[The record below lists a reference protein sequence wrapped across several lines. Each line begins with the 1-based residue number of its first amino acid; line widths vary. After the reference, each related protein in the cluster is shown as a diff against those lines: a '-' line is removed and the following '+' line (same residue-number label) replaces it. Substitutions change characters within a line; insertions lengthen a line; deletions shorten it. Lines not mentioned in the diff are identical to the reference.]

1 MTESKT
7 VRINGQEYDA
17 KTGLPIDQPAQGTA
31 SAQTPATQSTPSK
44 AIHTKTQ
51 RSKTLH
57 RGVAKAQASKKAV
70 SEVTHSDIK
79 RSKRIQNRAT
89 STGTIE
95 KATGLRRT
103 SSSAKKHIAPL
114 TAQTPPSQNP
124 TSSHAD
130 VQHKAIHTATPQ
142 TSAQATHR
150 PAATSRQVKEQVIQ
164 AALAT
169 SAAPKTPHSSKPT
182 AAKRRRSRNLII
194 AGSIVLLVGLAG
206 YIAYLNLPSLS
217 VQVAAAQTGVP
228 ASYPHYT
235 PDGYSLVTPVTAD
248 GDIVRMSFSSNSGIA
263 GFTITQAKSN
273 WDSSA
278 VQDDVQK
285 ASDGQY
291 LTTKDRGLTIYTY
304 NGKAAW
310 VNKGILYRIDGEA
323 KLSSDQIQK
332 IATSL

>member
-17 KTGLPIDQPAQGTA
+17 KTGLPVAQPGSVAA
-31 SAQTPATQSTPSK
+31 SAQAPVSRSTSSK
-44 AIHTKTQ
+44 TIHTKTQ
-51 RSKTLH
+51 RSTTLH
-57 RGVAKAQASKKAV
+57 RGVAKAHASKKAV
-70 SEVTHSDIK
+70 ADVTHSDIK
-79 RSKRIQNRAT
+79 RSKRIQAQAQKPN
-89 STGTIE
+89 
-95 KATGLRRT
+95 GLQRT
-103 SSSAKKHIAPL
+103 SSSTKKHIAPL
-114 TAQTPPSQNP
+114 TTIEPSTQPKQTTARIAENP
-124 TSSHAD
+124 KQTHSA
-130 VQHKAIHTATPQ
+130 VQHPKKPV
-142 TSAQATHR
+142 SQAA
-150 PAATSRQVKEQVIQ
+150 PTSRQVKEQVIQ

-169 SAAPKTPHSSKPT
+169 SAAPKSTHSQKPS
-182 AAKRRRSRNLII
+182 AAKRRRNKTLII
-194 AGSIVLLVGLAG
+194 TGSIILLLGLAG
-206 YIAYLNLPSLS
+206 YVAYLNLPSLS
-217 VQVAAAQTGVP
+217 VQVAAAQTGVD

-248 GDIVRMSFSSNSGIA
+248 GDTVRMSFSSNSGIA
-263 GFTITQAKSN
+263 GFTITQTKSN

-278 VQDDVQK
+278 VQDDVQR

-291 LTTKDRGLTIYTY
+291 LTTKDRGLTIYTH

>member
-17 KTGLPIDQPAQGTA
+17 KTGLPINQPDQTA
-31 SAQTPATQSTPSK
+31 TPTGDSTARSTPSK

-51 RSKTLH
+51 RSTTLN
-57 RGVAKAQASKKAV
+57 RGAAKAQASKKAV
-70 SEVTHSDIK
+70 SNITHSDIK
-79 RSKRIQNRAT
+79 RSKRIQARASAAAPQKT
-89 STGTIE
+89 
-95 KATGLRRT
+95 TGLQRT
-103 SSSAKKHIAPL
+103 SSSTKKHISPL
-114 TAQTPPSQNP
+114 AAQSIASQKTSQMHTTTKPKNTPAGGAA
-124 TSSHAD
+124 SHSP
-130 VQHKAIHTATPQ
+130 KATPR
-142 TSAQATHR
+142 S
-150 PAATSRQVKEQVIQ
+150 AATSRQVKEQVIQ

-169 SAAPKTPHSSKPT
+169 STTPKTPHTTKPT
-182 AAKRRRSRNLII
+182 AAKRRRNKALII
-194 AGSIVLLVGLAG
+194 TASAVLLFILAG
-206 YIAYLNLPSLS
+206 YVAYLNLPSLS
-217 VQVAAAQTGVP
+217 VQVAAAQTGVA

-248 GDIVRMSFSSNSGIA
+248 GDSVRMTFSSNSGIA
-263 GFTITQAKSN
+263 GFTITQTKST

-278 VQDDVQK
+278 VQDDVQR